1 MTSPYRTAVVG
12 VGGAGVNA
20 VSRLMD
26 VGLADVQYV
35 AADTSHQTLVRADG
49 AATVLLSEPT
59 RGLGTGGDQR
69 LGAAAAVAAERTLL
83 RELRDVDVAF
93 VVAGLAGGTG
103 GGASAEVARIAR
115 RAGALTLGFGI
126 RPFSFEA
133 PIRQRMA
140 ALAEENLAA
149 QSDVYVALD
158 NERARAVAGS
168 RLSLDVALRVAD
180 DVLRQAVQGLSELV
194 SDYGYIDVD
203 LVTVRRLLAESGRA
217 CLALGVGRGTDP
229 ACAAMS
235 AALGSPLAKMED
247 IGVARSVLVQI
258 TGDQELAVGDVAQA
272 VTDLASRLAPDCELV
287 VGVATDPL
295 LVGAV
300 QVTVLGAGVGR
311 EPVAAGE
318 AATPQAEERETARA
332 PIAAPARVTDTAHG
346 AQERVGTPEALVQED
361 VGPDGLDGDV
371 LDGEDKARVAE
382 QPGGERRNG
391 KARRLRA
398 VGVLQKLNLLDRV
411 GQAV

>member
-1 MTSPYRTAVVG
+1 
-12 VGGAGVNA
+12 
-20 VSRLMD
+20 
-26 VGLADVQYV
+26 
-35 AADTSHQTLVRADG
+35 
-49 AATVLLSEPT
+49 
-59 RGLGTGGDQR
+59 
-69 LGAAAAVAAERTLL
+69 
-83 RELRDVDVAF
+83 
-93 VVAGLAGGTG
+93 VAGLAGGTG
-103 GGASAEVARIAR
+103 GGAGAEVARIAR

-133 PIRQRMA
+133 PIRRHMA
-140 ALAEENLAA
+140 ALAEENLVA
-149 QSDVYVALD
+149 QSDVFVALD

-258 TGDQELAVGDVAQA
+258 TGDQELAVSDVAQA

-300 QVTVLGAGVGR
+300 QVTVLGAGVER
-311 EPVAAGE
+311 EPVAVGEAGVSQAGE
-318 AATPQAEERETARA
+318 HETPGA
-332 PIAAPARVTDTAHG
+332 PVGAPVRMTDTVHG
-346 AQERVGTPEALVQED
+346 AQERVGAPEVPVQGD
-361 VGPDGLDGDV
+361 AAPDGLDVDG
-371 LDGEDKARVAE
+371 LDGKDKEGVAE
-382 QPGGERRNG
+382 PGGERRNG

-398 VGVLQKLNLLDRV
+398 VGVLQKLNLRERV